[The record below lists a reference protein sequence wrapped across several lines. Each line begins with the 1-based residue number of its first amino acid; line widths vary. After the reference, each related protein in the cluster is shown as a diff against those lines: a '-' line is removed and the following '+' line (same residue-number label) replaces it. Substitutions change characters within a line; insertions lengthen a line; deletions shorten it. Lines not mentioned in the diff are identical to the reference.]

1 MATVLYVDD
10 DEALRN
16 VVRTWLE
23 RSGHE
28 VHTAESVASARRLVS
43 AHDFDGAFIDVW
55 LDDGTG
61 FELHGWLESHAPR
74 LARRVVFVTGDVV
87 AGTPARGRVSA
98 LGRPVLTKPF
108 ALAEM
113 DPHVAR
119 WSAGEGEGDTDG
131 VADEPAD

>member
-74 LARRVVFVTGDVV
+74 LARHVVFVTGDVV
-87 AGTPARGRVSA
+87 ASTPARGRVSA
-98 LGRPVLTKPF
+98 LGRPVLAKPF

-119 WSAGEGEGDTDG
+119 WSEGEGDADG

>member
-1 MATVLYVDD
+1 MAIVLYVDD

-43 AHDFDGAFIDVW
+43 DHEFDGAFIDVW

-74 LARRVVFVTGDVV
+74 LARRVVFVTGDIV
-87 AGTPARGRVSA
+87 AGAPASGQLSA
-98 LGRPVLTKPF
+98 LGRPVLAKPF

-119 WSAGEGEGDTDG
+119 WSEVEGLADG
-131 VADEPAD
+131 PAD

>member
-23 RSGHE
+23 RAGHE
-28 VHTAESVASARRLVS
+28 VHAAESVASAKRQVQER
-43 AHDFDGAFIDVW
+43 DFDGAFIDVW
-55 LDDGTG
+55 LEDGTG

-74 LARRVVFVTGDVV
+74 LARNVVFVTGDVV
-87 AGTPARGRVSA
+87 AGAAASGQLSA

-119 WSAGEGEGDTDG
+119 WSEGLADG
-131 VADEPAD
+131 STT

>member
-10 DEALRN
+10 DDALRN

-28 VHTAESVASARRLVS
+28 VHTAASVARAKRCVEM
-43 AHDFDGAFIDVW
+43 HDFDGAFIDVW

-61 FELHGWLESHAPR
+61 FELHGWLESHVPR
-74 LARRVVFVTGDVV
+74 LARQVVFVTGDVV
-87 AGTPARGRVSA
+87 AGAPESGRLSA
-98 LGRPVLTKPF
+98 LGQPVLTKPF
-108 ALAEM
+108 ALAEL

-119 WSAGEGEGDTDG
+119 WSAAASGGGMTTSAPSE
-131 VADEPAD
+131 

>member
-28 VHTAESVASARRLVS
+28 VHTAESVALAKKCVE

-74 LARRVVFVTGDVV
+74 LARQVVFVTGDVV
-87 AGTPARGRVSA
+87 AGAPESGRLSA

-108 ALAEM
+108 ALGEL

-119 WSAGEGEGDTDG
+119 WSEAAGEDG
-131 VADEPAD
+131 VAGGHTV